1 LHAYSNLVRRRTSS
15 PSAAVP
21 PATTVSLTSRRCP
34 DAGSASGGTHD
45 LSRLRITAERR
56 EAKAPIGGVNEFD
69 DCPAD
74 WQTKANSALDLGRR
88 WVENVLAGLTSLP
101 TPIPPVVATLLNRHF
116 HTTDRKRIAE
126 IVGHYNTIYSA
137 MRKSVDFECET
148 SCDSGVA
155 GYVRTFL
162 FWTGDV
168 HLCPVWYRLGADAR
182 ANTIVHELAHK
193 VAGRDDEAYVWQPKY
208 AKLSAADAI
217 DNADSYSTFAQD
229 AF

>member
-1 LHAYSNLVRRRTSS
+1 VRTYSGLARRAAPS
-15 PSAAVP
+15 PSAGGP
-21 PATTVSLTSRRCP
+21 PVAAGHRTWRHGP
-34 DAGSASGGTHD
+34 DGGCGPGGTHE

-101 TPIPPVVATLLNRHF
+101 IPIPPVVATLLNRHF

-126 IVGHYNTIYSA
+126 IVGHYNTIHSA